1 MSETRR
7 RWPKILL
14 TVAVILAVLVV
25 GGGILSHYLEKQQW
39 IVQTVDTRA
48 MADARKLDGLG
59 RISVASLVPKKI
71 TQDKC
76 TLYDAILYPSVR
88 TVVCTVEIPKE
99 FQEFAAYLI
108 AQDGTVYPGW
118 YNPVSAGESST
129 VKFNIAKVAFE
140 DLSTDQ
146 LVRLDIVD
154 QTEVSGTYTPDSAAA
169 RIIFPLTPP
178 DKPAESEPA
187 EDGETKTE

>member
-7 RWPKILL
+7 KWPKILL
-14 TVAVILAVLVV
+14 AIVVTVAVLVV
-25 GGGILSHYLEKQQW
+25 GGGTLGHYLEKEQW
-39 IVQTVDTRA
+39 IAQTVDTRA

-59 RISVASLVPKKI
+59 RIPVTSLLPKKV
-71 TQDKC
+71 TLDKC

-108 AQDGTVYPGW
+108 TAEGHVYPGW
-118 YNPVSAGESST
+118 YNPVTAGESST

-146 LVRLDIVD
+146 LVRLDVVD
-154 QTEVSGTYTPDSAAA
+154 QSEVSGTYTPDSAAA
-169 RIIFPLTPP
+169 RISFSLTPP
-178 DKPAESEPA
+178 QKPAASEA
-187 EDGETKTE
+187 EEEEPKTE